1 MARAG
6 DEECVERM
14 RERRAVEARA
24 FARGVE
30 DAGMA
35 LCEEEG
41 GGEVGRDEL

>member
-1 MARAG
+1 MRGEDAG
-6 DEECVERM
+6 
-14 RERRAVEARA
+14 ERRGEARA

-41 GGEVGRDEL
+41 RGGERDECDARGSVSIE